1 MRVALMLG
9 QQSNSLFSHQIL
21 LSYGFSAGFSNFK
34 ANNEREKEKEVKN
47 NNIILTQVLMSRIAD
62 PNNITTLTKITAS

>member
-1 MRVALMLG
+1 MLG

-21 LSYGFSAGFSNFK
+21 LSYGFSAGFSNFG
-34 ANNEREKEKEVKN
+34 ANNETEKEKEVKN

>member
-1 MRVALMLG
+1 MLG

-21 LSYGFSAGFSNFK
+21 LSYGFSAGFSNFE
-34 ANNEREKEKEVKN
+34 ANNETEKEKEVKN